1 MFTVDCPTFVT
12 LALAGGQGKSTITL
26 ILGRIIARLGIPV
39 LFILLMP
46 IPMEG

>member
-1 MFTVDCPTFVT
+1 MFTVDCPTFVP